1 MAPPQIVVVG
11 SINMDLVARVAQLPR
26 PGETVSGLELTYVPG
41 GKGANQAVA
50 AARLGAR
57 VSMIGRVGDDPFGKT
72 LLAGLQAERISTGH
86 IAVVP
91 NCSSGVAWI
100 GVADDGMNAIT
111 VVSGANG
118 RLNPADV
125 LAVDSLIAAADAVLL
140 QLEIPLETA
149 AAASRLA
156 RRHCVRVI
164 LDSAPAPAA
173 PLPEELMRVAVLTP
187 NQSEAEALTGIVV
200 HNTAAAKEAARKL
213 QDAGAKTVVIKLGEQ
228 GAVWLDEAGQAGH
241 VAARKIDAVDTTA
254 AGDAFT
260 AALAVALAEGRTLP
274 ESVAWACAA
283 GTLATL
289 TCGAQP
295 SMPTRD
301 MVEQLLRS
309 QQ

>member
-1 MAPPQIVVVG
+1 MTPPEIVVVG

-26 PGETVSGLELTYVPG
+26 PGETVSGQELTYVPG

-50 AARLGAR
+50 AARLGAN
-57 VSMIGRVGDDPFGKT
+57 VTMIGRVGDDPFGTT
-72 LLAGLQAERISTGH
+72 LLAGLQAERISTEH
-86 IAVVP
+86 VAVVP

-111 VVSGANG
+111 VISGANG

-125 LAVDSLIAAADAVLL
+125 LAAESLIAAANAMLL

-156 RRHCVRVI
+156 RRHGVRVI

-173 PLPEELMRVAVLTP
+173 PLPEELMRVDVLTP

-200 HNTAAAKEAARKL
+200 SHAAAAQEAARKL
-213 QDAGAKTVVIKLGEQ
+213 QDAGAKTIVIKLGEQ
-228 GAVWLDEAGQAGH
+228 GAVWLDETGLAGH
-241 VAARKIDAVDTTA
+241 VVVRKIDAVDTTA

-260 AALAVALAEGRTLP
+260 AALAVALAEGATLAAAV
-274 ESVAWACAA
+274 EWACTA
-283 GTLATL
+283 GTLAAMTR
-289 TCGAQP
+289 GAQP
-295 SMPTRD
+295 SMPTRAA
-301 MVEQLLRS
+301 VERFRQ
-309 QQ
+309 